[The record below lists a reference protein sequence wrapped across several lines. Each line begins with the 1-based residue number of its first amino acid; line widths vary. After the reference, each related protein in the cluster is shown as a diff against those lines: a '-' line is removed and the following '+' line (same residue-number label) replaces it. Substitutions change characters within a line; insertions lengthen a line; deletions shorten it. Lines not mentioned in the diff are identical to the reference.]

1 MLGTALVSPTTA
13 GPKLPTYK
21 TAARVLE
28 GSKGSGLALVGWT
41 MARTVL
47 IAPAMQIVG
56 VPWKQAWLGAALA
69 SGVMSVFVLIRLFDA
84 RRTNLEGLRPRARR

>member
-1 MLGTALVSPTTA
+1 MLGTALGSPSTAIA

-41 MARTVL
+41 MARTIL

-56 VPWKQAWLGAALA
+56 VEWKKAWLGALLA
-69 SGVMSVFVLIRLFDA
+69 SGIMSLFVLIRLFDA
-84 RRTNLEGLRPRARR
+84 RKTNLAGLRRR